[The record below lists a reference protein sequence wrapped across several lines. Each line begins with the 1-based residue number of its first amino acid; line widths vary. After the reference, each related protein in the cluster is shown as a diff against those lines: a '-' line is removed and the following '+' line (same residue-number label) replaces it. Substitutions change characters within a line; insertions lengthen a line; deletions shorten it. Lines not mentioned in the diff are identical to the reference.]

1 MSSRLLSN
9 CRFNV
14 GQAILPAAAFQ
25 AALACEARVFP
36 SGKRRLKAGG
46 SQDWPPHNLQLAVS
60 ACLLLLVGCAQVKPL
75 QILGEVPQFQLTAQT
90 DQPFDSHTLDG
101 HIWVADF
108 IYTTCDGPC
117 PMMSHQMRGI
127 QNSTGGSPDVKLVS
141 FTVDPAHDTPPV
153 LAKYAT
159 HFKADPARWYFL
171 TGEMERLNDLGV
183 RAFKLNNVDGGMS
196 HSTRFV
202 LVDGKR
208 RIRGYYLSSDDGF
221 PRKLLHDI
229 RQLQSE
235 RS

>member
-1 MSSRLLSN
+1 MSRTGLL
-9 CRFNV
+9 
-14 GQAILPAAAFQ
+14 
-25 AALACEARVFP
+25 
-36 SGKRRLKAGG
+36 
-46 SQDWPPHNLQLAVS
+46 
-60 ACLLLLVGCAQVKPL
+60 ACLLLLLAGCARVKPL
-75 QILGEVPQFQLTAQT
+75 PVLGEVPQFQLTAQT

-108 IYTTCDGPC
+108 IYTTCEGPC

-127 QNSTGGSPDVKLVS
+127 QNSTGSTPDVKLVS

-171 TGEMERLNDLGV
+171 TGEMERLNALGGPG
-183 RAFKLNNVDGGMS
+183 FKLNTVDGSLS

-202 LVDGKR
+202 LVDRKR
-208 RIRGYYLSSDDGF
+208 RIRAYYLSSDDDF
-221 PRKLLHDI
+221 PKRLLHDI

-235 RS
+235 PS